1 MKILSVLLVSFALVF
16 SCNNSDSTKQI
27 KKAAEFVQVEL
38 QVEGMTC
45 TGCEKTIEANV
56 NKLDGIE
63 SIKADHEAG
72 KAILSYD
79 KANLDIEAV
88 KKVMADK
95 GYTVTA
101 VKEIESDAKE

>member
-1 MKILSVLLVSFALVF
+1 M
-16 SCNNSDSTKQI
+16 SDSAKQI
-27 KKAAEFVQVEL
+27 KKAAEYVKVEL
-38 QVEGMTC
+38 QVDGMTC

-79 KANLDIEAV
+79 EANVDIEKV
-88 KKVMADK
+88 KKVMSDK

-101 VKEIESDAKE
+101 INKLESVSKE

>member
-1 MKILSVLLVSFALVF
+1 MKILSIVLISLVFAF
-16 SCNNSDSTKQI
+16 SCNNGDSTKQI
-27 KKAAEFVQVEL
+27 KKAAEYVQVEL
-38 QVEGMTC
+38 QVDGMTC

-79 KANLDIEAV
+79 KANVDIEAI

-101 VKEIESDAKE
+101 VKKIESDSKD